1 MTIHYQIQFLSDWHC
16 GSGLSSG
23 AEADAEV
30 LKDENK
36 LPYIPGKTIKGLLKD
51 ALLEMCEANSGIEQH
66 SIDGMFGLEIKKDEK
81 VVGTKNGSAFFSN
94 ATLSTEEI
102 KEISPAM
109 AEFMYR
115 NIASTAIEKT
125 GVAEKKSLRSTEVC
139 MPVILH
145 GTIDGVE
152 EQETEIIIKAAKWV
166 RHIGVKRNRGLG
178 RCRIIVQS

>member
-1 MTIHYQIQFLSDWHC
+1 MKIHYQIQFLSDWHC

-51 ALLEMCEANSGIEQH
+51 GLLEMPEISAGVDRKNIEKIFGH
-66 SIDGMFGLEIKKDEK
+66 EIVKDGK
-81 VVGTKNGSAFFSN
+81 VIGTENGSAFFSN
-94 ATLSTEEI
+94 ATLGIEEI
-102 KEISPAM
+102 KEITSTM
-109 AEFMYR
+109 ADFMYR

-125 GVAEKKSLRSTEVC
+125 GVAEKGSLRTTEVC
-139 MPVILH
+139 MPVTLH
-145 GTIDGVE
+145 GTIDGIE
-152 EQETEIIIKAAKWV
+152 EQETKIIIKAAKWV